1 MAEPDNLLN
10 LLKVWGLENTF
21 SKLQYSISAGL
32 RFSSEY
38 AKIKGNL
45 QKQGTLQA
53 TCFGIRYQTGWMY
66 FPKKGWNYASCFA
79 SICFAGAK
87 KATDRPATVIYV
99 VPPGAAAAILEA
111 LEAEMSSQAR
121 LSRNH
126 RTRKGNLILT
136 M

>member
-1 MAEPDNLLN
+1 MKANHDSTIICLANGSQPD
-10 LLKVWGLENTF
+10 
-21 SKLQYSISAGL
+21 SISAGL

-66 FPKKGWNYASCFA
+66 FPKKGWNYASWFA